1 MIIKLDML
9 TEIKEDIEKVIYN
22 HCINEGNIINDE
34 GQFNVPLEGHPNVQ
48 YTFADINEYGQRSPE
63 EIKRLLFL
71 NDTIKLMYKMHLYIN
86 MVDNTNHLPLKQL
99 IEYKL
104 VERDAP
110 PDHEPEE
117 KEEDDIKNKKDD
129 IDQLNETIQDMVI

>member
-1 MIIKLDML
+1 MIIRLDML
-9 TEIKEDIEKVIYN
+9 TEIKEDIEKVIFN
-22 HCINEGNIINDE
+22 HCITEENIINDE
-34 GQFNVPLEGHPNVQ
+34 GKFNVPLEGHPNVQ

-71 NDTIKLMYKMHLYIN
+71 NDAMKLIYKMHLYIN
-86 MVDNTNHLPLKQL
+86 MVDNTNHLSLNKL

-104 VERDAP
+104 VEKDAP
-110 PDHEPEE
+110 PDHEPEGD
-117 KEEDDIKNKKDD
+117 EEEEEEND

>member
-9 TEIKEDIEKVIYN
+9 TEIKEGIEKVIFN

-34 GQFNVPLEGHPNVQ
+34 GEFNVPLEGHPNIQ
-48 YTFADINEYGQRSPE
+48 YTYTDMNEYGQRTPE

-71 NDTIKLMYKMHLYIN
+71 NETIRIMHKMHQYIN
-86 MVDNTNHLPLKQL
+86 MVDATNHLPLNQL

-117 KEEDDIKNKKDD
+117 EGNKDD
-129 IDQLNETIQDMVI
+129 IDKLNDTIQDMVI

>member
-1 MIIKLDML
+1 MIIRLDML
-9 TEIKEDIEKVIYN
+9 TEIKEDIEKVIFN
-22 HCINEGNIINDE
+22 HCITEENIIYDE

-48 YTFADINEYGQRSPE
+48 YTFADMNEYGQRSPE

-71 NDTIKLMYKMHLYIN
+71 NDAMKLIYKMHLYIN
-86 MVDNTNHLPLKQL
+86 MVDNTNHLSLNKL

-110 PDHEPEE
+110 PDHEPKGDEE
-117 KEEDDIKNKKDD
+117 EEEEND

>member
-1 MIIKLDML
+1 ML
-9 TEIKEDIEKVIYN
+9 TEIKEDIEKVIFN

-34 GQFNVPLEGHPNVQ
+34 GEFNVPLEGHPNIQ
-48 YTFADINEYGQRSPE
+48 YTFTDMNEYGQRSPE

-71 NDTIKLMYKMHLYIN
+71 NETIRIIHKMHQYIN
-86 MVDNTNHLPLKQL
+86 MVDSTNHLPLNQL

-117 KEEDDIKNKKDD
+117 EKSNDD
-129 IDQLNETIQDMVI
+129 IDRLNDTIQDMVI